1 MYKLTSHALCACIYF
16 ASLTGCT
23 GANQQSSKDPQVPPI
38 VNQQGSRKQLIAD
51 LKFKDP
57 ALKKC
62 VDSMLSQHNWK
73 TVGEFIALDCYGAQ
87 KNRLSLDA
95 AIKNLAG
102 LEQLIALKKL
112 SIPGHGYSSIDVSAL
127 KELEELN
134 LYEAF
139 VRTLDLSRNTHL
151 RYLNVGATAIDDLNL
166 MGLKNLKVLIA
177 AYDGEGFHD
186 SYTPYA
192 YNVHGPNYGIRLEEV
207 QNQQKIIRLDPAV
220 QLANVDLGNNGLIDL
235 PNATALVSAR
245 GRINASSL
253 QGAQNTLETLDINID
268 GIARLDLSQYK
279 KLYGIKVVS
288 TQVRSISIPLA
299 AKTLN
304 FSGPID
310 DLIIPGDG
318 QLTDLTLEGVNA
330 LSPLDLKVPKNL
342 ERIDINNVVLKTVD
356 FAHLTNLSSLM
367 LTKVG
372 LESLNLPSAPLV
384 LHIIEPRAPEGQI
397 SNLFSVKYFELYKS
411 NSLYCH
417 LDWASF
423 TALEWLSISGC
434 PSDAISSAGL
444 TNLTSAR
451 RIMPNLIDF
460 SVY

>member
-1 MYKLTSHALCACIYF
+1 
-16 ASLTGCT
+16 
-23 GANQQSSKDPQVPPI
+23 QQSSKDPQVPPI
-38 VNQQGSRKQLIAD
+38 ANQQDSRKQLIAD

-62 VDSMLSQHNWK
+62 VDAMVSQHNWK
-73 TVGEFIALDCYGAQ
+73 TVGEFVALDCNGTQ
-87 KNRLSLDA
+87 KARLFFGDSL
-95 AIKNLAG
+95 IKDLAG

-139 VRTLDLSRNTHL
+139 VRTLDLGRNTHL

-166 MGLKNLKVLIA
+166 MGLKDLKILIA
-177 AYDGEGFHD
+177 AYDGQGFHD
-186 SYTPYA
+186 VYTPSA
-192 YNVHGPNYGIRLEEV
+192 YNCYGPSYGISLEEV
-207 QNQQKIIRLDPAV
+207 QNQQKNIRLDPAV
-220 QLANVDLGNNGLIDL
+220 QLANVDLGNNGVIDL
-235 PNATALVSAR
+235 PDATALVSAR

-279 KLYGIKVVS
+279 KLYGIKVLS

-310 DLIIPGDG
+310 DLIIPGEG
-318 QLTDLTLEGVNA
+318 QLTDLTLEGVSA

-342 ERIDINNVVLKTVD
+342 ERIYINNIALKTVD
-356 FAHLTNLSSLM
+356 FAHLTSLSSLM

-372 LESLNLPSAPLV
+372 MESLNLPNAPMV
-384 LHIIEPRAPEGQI
+384 LQIVEPRAPEGQI
-397 SNLFSVKYFELYKS
+397 SNLSAVKYFELYKS
-411 NSLYCH
+411 NSMYCH
-417 LDWASF
+417 LDWVSF
-423 TALEWLSISGC
+423 AALESLGISGC
-434 PSDAISSAGL
+434 PGDALSSVGL
-444 TNLTSAR
+444 TDLTSAR
-451 RIMPNLIDF
+451 RVMPNLINF